1 MEDRKREE
9 EKSMEARKRRK
20 QIKETEDERFKKKK
34 RKRRNKRIERDK
46 EKQVDSDPDLVTGV
60 QGATT
65 KRNPPNKIES
75 RHKSMYLI
83 KEGGEKEEEER
94 IQDQEDRPRRK
105 VEW

>member
-20 QIKETEDERFKKKK
+20 QIKETEDERFKKK

-46 EKQVDSDPDLVTGV
+46 KKQVDSDPDLVTGV

-75 RHKSMYLI
+75 RHKSMYLM

-105 VEW
+105 VDW

>member
-9 EKSMEARKRRK
+9 EKSMEAKKRRK
-20 QIKETEDERFKKKK
+20 QIKETEDERFKKK

-75 RHKSMYLI
+75 RHKSMYLM

>member
-20 QIKETEDERFKKKK
+20 QIKETEDERFKKK
-34 RKRRNKRIERDK
+34 RKRRNKKIERDK

-75 RHKSMYLI
+75 RHKSMYLM

>member
-20 QIKETEDERFKKKK
+20 QIKETEDERFKKK

-46 EKQVDSDPDLVTGV
+46 KKQVDSDPDLVTGV

-75 RHKSMYLI
+75 RHKSMYLM

>member
-9 EKSMEARKRRK
+9 EKSIEARKRRK
-20 QIKETEDERFKKKK
+20 QIKETEDERFKKK

>member
-1 MEDRKREE
+1 MKDL
-9 EKSMEARKRRK
+9 
-20 QIKETEDERFKKKK
+20 KKK

-75 RHKSMYLI
+75 RHKSMYLM

-94 IQDQEDRPRRK
+94 IQDQEDR
-105 VEW
+105 VEKWSGERGNGEQQDEEKGGK